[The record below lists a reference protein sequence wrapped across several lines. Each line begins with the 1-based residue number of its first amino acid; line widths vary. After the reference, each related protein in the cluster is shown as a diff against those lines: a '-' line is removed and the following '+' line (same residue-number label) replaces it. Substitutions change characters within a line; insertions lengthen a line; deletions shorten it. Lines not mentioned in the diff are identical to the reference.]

1 MLKICHRVLG
11 CLAVVLLAGMAQAAE
26 TTPTDSSSGQYFAS
40 VWKLRGSVSAQGAN
54 TSTSRQLREGDMVF
68 VGETIAAG
76 SAGEAVLKT
85 LDAGVVAV
93 RPGAEF
99 VVDRY
104 SAKGNTSDSQVL
116 RILTGSLRLI
126 TGWIGRTNRAGH
138 VITTPNATIGI
149 RGTDHEPFVLTDAMA
164 KDTEN
169 KPGTYDKVNRGGTAL
184 DMKGKVLDIDAGK
197 VGFARQLPRTRA
209 LMTLLMPVILEKVP
223 NFYVPGVFDE
233 ELDKVSL
240 TADADALQ
248 QLQQLQKKPVAECVP
263 KIIASAWLE
272 QLDRGLAQR
281 NAQAVVALFAADVA
295 VRADVAEQD
304 GSRTVLDFSRDE
316 FVQSTLTALDGLANY
331 TQRRISIDATKPE
344 NAEAATACS
353 RVAVKSVVIE
363 QGLQSGKPFRFES
376 LEEYQLELRDGNWLA
391 IKAVTTQR

>member
-1 MLKICHRVLG
+1 
-11 CLAVVLLAGMAQAAE
+11 
-26 TTPTDSSSGQYFAS
+26 
-40 VWKLRGSVSAQGAN
+40 
-54 TSTSRQLREGDMVF
+54 
-68 VGETIAAG
+68 
-76 SAGEAVLKT
+76 
-85 LDAGVVAV
+85 
-93 RPGAEF
+93 
-99 VVDRY
+99 
-104 SAKGNTSDSQVL
+104 
-116 RILTGSLRLI
+116 
-126 TGWIGRTNRAGH
+126 
-138 VITTPNATIGI
+138 
-149 RGTDHEPFVLTDAMA
+149 
-164 KDTEN
+164 
-169 KPGTYDKVNRGGTAL
+169 
-184 DMKGKVLDIDAGK
+184 
-197 VGFARQLPRTRA
+197 
-209 LMTLLMPVILEKVP
+209 MTLLMPVILEKVP

-263 KIIASAWLE
+263 KVIASAWLE

-331 TQRRISIDATKPE
+331 TQRRISIDVTMPE